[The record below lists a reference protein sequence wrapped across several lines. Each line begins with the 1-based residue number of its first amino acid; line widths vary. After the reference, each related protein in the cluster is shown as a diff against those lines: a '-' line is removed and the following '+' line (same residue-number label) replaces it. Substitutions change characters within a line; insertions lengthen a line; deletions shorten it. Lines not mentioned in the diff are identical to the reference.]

1 MDIILFIEIDS
12 VIGQF
17 YDNLIK
23 KIIFV
28 IQINFIICFTLNY
41 ASMRTFNIF

>member
-23 KIIFV
+23 KNHISNSNKFYNLLYIKL
-28 IQINFIICFTLNY
+28 CFNEH
-41 ASMRTFNIF
+41 F

>member
-23 KIIFV
+23 KTIFA
-28 IQINFIICFTLNY
+28 IQINFIIRFTLNY